1 MSLSLAHD
9 RYGKSG
15 IRVVKIDRRTDRHGL
30 KDMTVS
36 VMFEGDFDSAHIDG
50 DNSRVL
56 PTDTMKNTVYAL
68 AQDHGDR
75 DIEHFALA
83 LARHLVH
90 ENPQAA
96 TVEVAIEE
104 HLWSRITIGGRPQGN
119 AFSRAGAER
128 RTTRVTGT
136 REGKLVVHAGIA
148 DLLLMKTAKSGFA
161 GYIRD
166 EFTTLPET
174 RDRLLATSLTANWRY
189 GWIEVPFG
197 VHWQQVRQEIMSAFA
212 EHESR
217 SVQHTL
223 YAMAQAALE
232 QCPAIAEIGFS
243 LPNRHHLLVDLSAF
257 GRTNDNEVFVATE
270 EPFGL
275 IEATVSRSELD
286 GAGVDEE

>member
-1 MSLSLAHD
+1 MSLSLEHD

-15 IRVVKIDRRTDRHGL
+15 IRVVKIDRRTERHGV

-36 VMFEGDFDSAHIDG
+36 VSFEGDFDRAHIEG

-68 AQDHGDR
+68 AHEHGDG
-75 DIEHFALA
+75 DIENFALA
-83 LARHLVH
+83 LARHFARD
-90 ENPQAA
+90 NPQAS
-96 TVEVAIEE
+96 TVDIGIEE
-104 HLWSRITIGGRPQGN
+104 HLWTRIPIGGRPQDS

-128 RTTRVTGT
+128 RTARAIGS
-136 REGKLVVHAGIA
+136 RDGKLTVYAGIA
-148 DLLLMKTAKSGFA
+148 GLMLLKTAKSGFA

-166 EFTTLPET
+166 EFTTLAET
-174 RDRLLATSLTANWRY
+174 NDRLLATSLTATWRY
-189 GWIEVPFG
+189 GWLEVPFG
-197 VHWQQVRQEIMSAFA
+197 VHWQQVRQEILSAFS

-232 QCPAIAEIGFS
+232 QCPAIAEIRFS

-257 GRTNDNEVFVATE
+257 GRANDNEVFMATE
-270 EPFGL
+270 APFGL
-275 IEATVSRSELD
+275 IEATVSRSEL
-286 GAGVDEE
+286 GGEKAEE